1 MRTERSP
8 RPTLRLVGDG
18 TGESG
23 SVSTIFGPVRAGL
36 TTTQTTQRVQRMVL
50 LKGLARSPRT
60 HASRSSKG
68 FAILNT
74 DTTRRVERG
83 ASGSASIITDMISE
97 RW

>member
-1 MRTERSP
+1 MRTNESQ
-8 RPTLRLVGDG
+8 RPTLKLVGDG
-18 TGESG
+18 ERRSG
-23 SVSTIFGPVRAGL
+23 SASSIFGPVRAGL
-36 TTTQTTQRVQRMVL
+36 TTTQTTQSPVRMVL
-50 LKGLARSPRT
+50 LKGWERRAIT